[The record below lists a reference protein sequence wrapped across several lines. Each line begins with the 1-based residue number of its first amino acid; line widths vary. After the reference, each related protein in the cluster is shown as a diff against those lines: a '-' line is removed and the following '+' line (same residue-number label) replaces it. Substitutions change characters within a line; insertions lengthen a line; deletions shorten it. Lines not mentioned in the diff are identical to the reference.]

1 MEVVHILGKME
12 TSIRDD
18 FRDDQR
24 HGTGTYSS
32 SDGVVVS
39 GNFIGAEITG
49 RGFFQWANG
58 DFYDGEFLNGIFRGE
73 GRSSNHNCQ
82 SSQNSFQPPSC
93 Y

>member
-49 RGFFQWANG
+49 RGF
-58 DFYDGEFLNGIFRGE
+58 
-73 GRSSNHNCQ
+73 CQ
-82 SSQNSFQPPSC
+82 
-93 Y
+93 